1 MTWPLYTHEA
11 VDVMTFCWCVLKFKS
26 HGNCNSEH
34 PNIYLSGAK
43 PCCACSELRLKD
55 IERVSKH
62 FEGVKALEKRGFT
75 KEQKEELVICEK
87 VLNWLQDGKD
97 VRWAAMGSSFGWRA
111 AIKT

>member
-1 MTWPLYTHEA
+1 MLQHCTSRSYAWPGP
-11 VDVMTFCWCVLKFKS
+11 K
-26 HGNCNSEH
+26 
-34 PNIYLSGAK
+34 
-43 PCCACSELRLKD
+43 CCSACSELRLKD

-97 VRWAAMGSSFGWRA
+97 VRWAALG
-111 AIKT
+111 

>member
-1 MTWPLYTHEA
+1 MHHGSQQEGHSLELQRSSKLQCCA
-11 VDVMTFCWCVLKFKS
+11 SQS
-26 HGNCNSEH
+26 HGT
-34 PNIYLSGAK
+34 SGLK
-43 PCCACSELRLKD
+43 TYTACSELRLKD

-97 VRWAAMGSSFGWRA
+97 VRWAATG
-111 AIKT
+111 

>member
-1 MTWPLYTHEA
+1 M
-11 VDVMTFCWCVLKFKS
+11 
-26 HGNCNSEH
+26 
-34 PNIYLSGAK
+34 
-43 PCCACSELRLKD
+43 KD

-97 VRWAAMGSSFGWRA
+97 VRWATTLGWGPAAQILAYCAGQLCSIGWRA
-111 AIKT
+111 HG

>member
-1 MTWPLYTHEA
+1 M
-11 VDVMTFCWCVLKFKS
+11 LKFKS